1 MDRQEAL
8 KLYAQEILRERE
20 NFLEQCAVRKVRPV
34 TGRMT
39 PQEKKEY
46 LRSQAFENTVYQIRR
61 RDKVYQAL
69 LRGELT
75 LDYHQTEFELLEKL
89 ILEEA
94 EQGRP
99 VNLPFLRSVEKSR
112 LSLPRARAAL
122 GLIEKRTPELFYR
135 KQFKRLAVMA
145 DTKVEDY
152 LLHGP
157 LTASLPKEQR
167 TRHVADNVEKRL
179 FGHGITE
186 ETVRQAFFPQ
196 TLASVLQ
203 RELER
208 TYPELKACGRVVSPG
223 GESLSSLV
231 AAETARACRQLC
243 AEIRIRYPK
252 KRISGLIERNDTVK
266 RLQKKTDAEAER
278 ERRLRDALLQAVPEH
293 VRDLYPLARQMRR
306 HFYLHL
312 PGAPASPG
320 H

>member
-1 MDRQEAL
+1 MEHSEALAAYIRQVSDEREAYLTQRLLKQMEPGRKGPGAGYQGIRDEALDRQ
-8 KLYAQEILRERE
+8 I
-20 NFLEQCAVRKVRPV
+20 
-34 TGRMT
+34 
-39 PQEKKEY
+39 
-46 LRSQAFENTVYQIRR
+46 YQQKR

-75 LDYHQTEFELLEKL
+75 HDYHQTEFELLEKL
-89 ILEEA
+89 RLEEA

-208 TYPELKACGRVVSPG
+208 T
-223 GESLSSLV
+223 
-231 AAETARACRQLC
+231 
-243 AEIRIRYPK
+243 
-252 KRISGLIERNDTVK
+252 
-266 RLQKKTDAEAER
+266 
-278 ERRLRDALLQAVPEH
+278 
-293 VRDLYPLARQMRR
+293 
-306 HFYLHL
+306 
-312 PGAPASPG
+312 
-320 H
+320 